1 MGLWEAIAA
10 SSKRFRRKGLKLKAL
25 VRMSGILVKE
35 ESSIGLGPKLR
46 AGSQPMMKLPVKAEV
61 VPIHGLRP
69 DQTAFEQMMNAES
82 KFC

>member
-1 MGLWEAIAA
+1 MA
-10 SSKRFRRKGLKLKAL
+10 STSMRFRRTRGSRVKVL

-35 ESSIGLGPKLR
+35 ESSIGLGSKLR
-46 AGSQPMMKLPVKAEV
+46 AGSEPMVKFPVEAEA

-69 DQTAFEQMMNAES
+69 HQAAFQQMMNAES